1 MTTKDIKKVQVL
13 MATNDRRYLIAET
26 DNVAIKCLCAEIL
39 QFREVKK
46 DSINEILLTD
56 ILKDAQ

>member
-1 MTTKDIKKVQVL
+1 MTTKDIKSVQVL
-13 MATNDRRYLIAET
+13 MTTKDERYLIAIT
-26 DNVAIKCLCAEIL
+26 DSDAIKCLCAEIL

-46 DSINEILLTD
+46 DMINEILLTD